1 MKKYNIFKVLSIVLV
16 LTMIT
21 SYFVP
26 ATTIGYGSVSKGTA
40 IPYGFAD
47 TFMNSITA
55 VSAFAS
61 TFLFI
66 ISVAILYM
74 ILKTTDKYDAIV
86 NNVAYKFQNKKN
98 LFVVLTVLI
107 FGLLTTIT
115 GELFS
120 MIVFVPF
127 VINVLEKLGYNKAS
141 QVAVTIGSIIL
152 GFSGTMYTFY
162 ANQMLSTTF
171 EDNLIYKILISIISL
186 ISLLVFVLIFNKPE
200 KVSVSKEKVN
210 KTLPVKIIMGIIGLF
225 VILGFTSWS
234 TYFKFTGFDDFLET
248 IKDAKLFKVSVFDA
262 LIGQMAQPFGSFQLY
277 NLTVL
282 ILFSTVVIS
291 LIYRIK
297 IDNIFEAVAKG
308 IRKALPYTVIAL
320 IAYTILVNSYQV
332 FYSIAISLVAKVHLN
347 NIVYTSIVSSVI
359 LPDASYATQFA
370 LTVLSTIKGASN
382 NSLLIQI
389 VFQTIYSL
397 ALLVSPTSIILLL
410 ALRFNNISYK
420 SWIKYIYKFFVI
432 VFIIDLIILS
442 IATSAET
449 SSIVVLVVLLVIC
462 LAVVINKN
470 KDKFCKKTVK
480 KTTVKKE
487 EIKKEEVKKVEN
499 KTSNNTKKSNAK
511 KNNSKTKKNNS
522 KSKSKK

>member
-1 MKKYNIFKVLSIVLV
+1 MKKYNIFKVLSIVLI

-210 KTLPVKIIMGIIGLF
+210 KTLPVKIIMGIIGL
-225 VILGFTSWS
+225 ILGFTSWS

-248 IKDAKLFKVSVFDA
+248 IKDAKLFKISVFDA

-480 KTTVKKE
+480 KTTVKNE